1 VVVCLRR
8 RSGLEDPAPED
19 DFDVFVEE
27 KRIGRIC
34 FEPSSTLQWHWSLS
48 ADLGVGTEGRVDS
61 RSKAV
66 EEISIANRMREFCK
80 SDIPRVPAFRI
91 LLDEL
96 LPPSG

>member
-27 KRIGRIC
+27 KRIGRTW
-34 FEPSSTLQWHWSLS
+34 FEPSSTTLQWHWSLS

-66 EEISIANRMREFCK
+66 EEISRHFEHKYHERSSCPTMRG
-80 SDIPRVPAFRI
+80 RHVP
-91 LLDEL
+91 
-96 LPPSG
+96 